1 METRQDLIN
10 AMTSGIPTNP
20 FAVAY
25 LQLCQ
30 VSYLLPTSQIP
41 AAVQALPPIVT
52 NGFWRCV
59 WGPATDPAQGNLTY
73 VAAYYDQPTGLPVFA
88 AVVVRGTDVYVNDWG
103 IVEQIWEDLDVTGQS
118 PMPWD
123 PSNPARLAN
132 GTIDGLNKIAAM
144 TSNGVGLIDFLASF
158 LSNPANQKPVLVV
171 TGHSLG
177 GCLASVV
184 APWTK
189 SLLASR
195 GVNAPIVPCTFAGPT
210 AGDARFAS
218 YFASTFRYSL
228 RYYNSLDVVPRAW
241 ADLKGIETI
250 YDAYGLT
257 IPDAAW
263 AAILGFRAAMDIAGV
278 SYVQPTP
285 NSPLNGVFALN
296 LDWYGELG
304 LQHHTTT
311 YMSLL
316 GGTSIPNLSLP
327 AAPARRSVSR
337 QLSTRLGS
345 TESITARLK
354 S

>member
-1 METRQDLIN
+1 MQTRQDLIN
-10 AMTSGIPTNP
+10 AITSGIPTNP

-30 VSYLLPTSQIP
+30 VSYLLPITQIP
-41 AAVQALPPIVT
+41 AAVQALPSIVT
-52 NGFWRCV
+52 SGYWRCI
-59 WGPATDPAQGNLTY
+59 WGPATDPHGGNLAY
-73 VAAYYDQPTGLPVFA
+73 VAAYYDGPTGLPVFA
-88 AVVVRGTDVYVNDWG
+88 AVVLRGTDAYVSDWG

-118 PMPWD
+118 PMPWA
-123 PSNPARLAN
+123 PNNPARLAN

-144 TSNGVGLIDFLASF
+144 SSKGVGLIDFLASF
-158 LSNPANQKPVLVV
+158 LSSPANQNPVLVV

-184 APWTK
+184 APWAKT
-189 SLLASR
+189 LLAAR
-195 GVNAPIVPCTFAGPT
+195 GVNAPTVPCTFAGPT
-210 AGDARFAS
+210 AGDAAFAS

-241 ADLKGIETI
+241 ADLSGIETI
-250 YDAYGLT
+250 YDAYGLS

-263 AAILGFRAAMDIAGV
+263 TAVLGFRAAMSLAGV
-278 SYVQPTP
+278 SYAQPTP

-296 LDWYGELG
+296 LSWYGELA

-316 GGTSIPNLSLP
+316 GGTSIPN
-327 AAPARRSVSR
+327 AIAPTPSPRQGRSHR
-337 QLSTRLGS
+337 LQDRLGS
-345 TESITARLK
+345 SEQIAKRL
-354 S
+354 SA